1 MSKKLLAVASISAVA
16 GFASLSPAQAVT
28 LVSFSIEPSAANPA
42 VIALCKGIFD
52 CSSGLPGTLTA
63 NLSVPA
69 TTATGFRLNDTG
81 FDRTAVLYT
90 IADPTNFAFDPV
102 GSSSSIFS
110 KIQVLNNGS
119 QLLFTDGA
127 NPAGQYYSVTRSFST
142 QSNANFAFSTAET
155 FTSAAVPEPTTISG
169 ALVASALAIALKRK
183 KHN

>member
-1 MSKKLLAVASISAVA
+1 MYKKLLAATTISAVA
-16 GFASLSPAQAVT
+16 CFASLSPAQAVT
-28 LVSFSIEPSAANPA
+28 LVSFSIEPSTPNPA
-42 VIALCKGIFD
+42 AIALCKGIFD
-52 CSSGLPGTLTA
+52 CSGLPGTLTA

-110 KIQVLNNGS
+110 NIQVLNNGS

-142 QSNANFAFSTAET
+142 QSNAKFAFSTAET

-169 ALVASALAIALKRK
+169 ALLAGALATVLKRK
-183 KHN
+183 KYN